1 MNPIREAIEIAQIM
15 AATRTTTG
23 IGSLLRLLE
32 TAHAPYFT
40 DAEDV
45 AEVAGETCHLGGKP
59 TQPCESQIHKE
70 CADYEAML
78 ADLAGVPLFPDA

>member
-23 IGSLLRLLE
+23 VGRLLRLLE
-32 TAHAPYFT
+32 TAQAQFFT

-45 AEVAGETCHLGGKP
+45 A
-59 TQPCESQIHKE
+59 QIAE
-70 CADYEAML
+70 DDSPFGAWFEDE
-78 ADLAGVPLFPDA
+78 PPFPAA